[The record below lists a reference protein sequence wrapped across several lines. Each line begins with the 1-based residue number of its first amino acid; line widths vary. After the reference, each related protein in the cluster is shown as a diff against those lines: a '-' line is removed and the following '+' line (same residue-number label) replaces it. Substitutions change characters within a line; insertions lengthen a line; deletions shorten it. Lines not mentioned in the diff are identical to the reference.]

1 MSVKFQT
8 TPGFEEMKHAYF
20 PLVLSFC
27 KRTLSVWI
35 VNVLGPTDQ
44 FVMRHRVLNGTLFA
58 GLIAMLVGLG
68 SEFFREGFEMGG
80 LLALWAAFGFT
91 ILFYYLSRVK
101 RYFQILI
108 VPTFIISSLTA
119 CLQIKYSG
127 GIVSAN
133 VMLLAPI
140 LVLNMLILGKKWD
153 SVAILFFVSLLFV
166 ISEVQDGF
174 PEWFSDYSSLKA
186 KSEDFL
192 ITAVSVLLLLG
203 LMLRTL
209 NRSYEDAILEV
220 SRLKSQQDGDY
231 YLTSLLTRPL
241 SGIRNH
247 SKSVSFLSYV
257 KQKKSFHF
265 KNREYELGGDI
276 CVTDQIVLRGRSYC
290 VFANGDAMGKSMQ
303 GAGGVLVF
311 GTAFRALIERTNREG
326 VLSTYYPERWLH
338 TALNDLNNVFEGFDG
353 SMSMSLL
360 FGLVDEKNGYMYYIN
375 AEHPFPIRYRE
386 GKAQFLSEQATNFK
400 LGMQT
405 ERAKIE
411 TCWIRPGDTII
422 LGSDGRDD
430 LDLGLDASQKRVIN
444 FDHTSILKQV
454 EETKADVI
462 ALGFRLQS
470 IGELTDDLS
479 FLSIKFQP
487 MEPPRRNFRS
497 ESIDKSIHL
506 VEKNQNVEALQVLE
520 KELAIENEN
529 PLFWKVL
536 YQLYRKLGRYSLAGQ
551 AAESFSNVHP
561 SGLQMIWNGVF
572 QYAKAGM
579 IEEAI
584 DLAERIYSRKP
595 DILPVLKV
603 LIKLYQKSKRPE
615 RAKEVVSTYHKLK
628 SLPK

>member
-1 MSVKFQT
+1 
-8 TPGFEEMKHAYF
+8 MKHANF
-20 PLVLSFC
+20 PFFLSFC

-44 FVMRHRVLNGTLFA
+44 FVMRHRILNGTLFA

-80 LLALWAAFGFT
+80 LLALWAAFGST
-91 ILFYYLSRVK
+91 ILFYYLSRLK

-166 ISEVQDGF
+166 INEVQNGF
-174 PEWFSDYSSLKA
+174 PHWFSDYSSLKA
-186 KSEDFL
+186 RSEDFL

-241 SGIRNH
+241 SGIRNQ
-247 SKSVSFLSYV
+247 SESVSFLSYV
-257 KQKKSFHF
+257 KQKKSFQF
-265 KNREYELGGDI
+265 KEREYELGGDI
-276 CVTDQIVLRGRSYC
+276 CVTDQIVLRGRKYC

-326 VLSTYYPERWLH
+326 ILSEYYPERWLH

-360 FGLVDEKNGYMYYIN
+360 LGLVDEKNGYMYYIN

-386 GKAQFLSEQATNFK
+386 GKAQFLSEQATNYK
-400 LGMQT
+400 LGMQK

-430 LDLGLDASQKRVIN
+430 LDLGMDESKNRVIN

-462 ALGFRLQS
+462 ALGIKLQS

-487 MEPPRRNFRS
+487 FETPKRNF
-497 ESIDKSIHL
+497 ESGTIERCIQL
-506 VEKNQNVEALQVLE
+506 VKNDQNLEALQILE
-520 KELAIENEN
+520 KELVIESEN

-561 SGLQMIWNGVF
+561 SGLQMIWNGVI

-584 DLAERIYSRKP
+584 DLAERLDSRKP
-595 DILPVLKV
+595 DVLPVLKV

-628 SLPK
+628 SSTK

>member
-1 MSVKFQT
+1 
-8 TPGFEEMKHAYF
+8 MKQANFHSLF
-20 PLVLSFC
+20 SFC
-27 KRTLSVWI
+27 RRTFSLWI
-35 VNVLGPTDQ
+35 VNLLGPTDQ
-44 FVMRHRVLNGTLFA
+44 FVMRHRILNGTLFA
-58 GLIAMLVGLG
+58 GLIAMAVGLG

-80 LLALWAAFGFT
+80 LLALWAAFVFT
-91 ILFYYLSRVK
+91 ILFYYLSRIK

-153 SVAILFFVSLLFV
+153 SFAIVFFVSILFG
-166 ISEVQDGF
+166 ISEIQNTY
-174 PEWFSDYSSLKA
+174 PNWFSDYSSVKA
-186 KSEDFL
+186 RSEDFL

-209 NRSYEDAILEV
+209 NRSYEDAITEV
-220 SRLKSQQDGDY
+220 SRLKYQQDGDY

-241 SGIRNH
+241 SGIRNR
-247 SKSVSFLSYV
+247 SETIQFSSYI
-257 KQKKSFHF
+257 KQKKSFQF

-276 CVTDQIVLRGRSYC
+276 CVTDQIILKGRNYC

-311 GTAFRALIERTNREG
+311 GTAFRALIERTHRDG
-326 VLSTYYPERWLH
+326 ILSSYFPERWLH

-360 FGLVDEKNGYMYYIN
+360 LGLVDEKTGYMYYIN
-375 AEHPFPIRYRE
+375 AEHPFPIRYRD
-386 GKAQFLSEQATNFK
+386 GKAQFLSEEATNYK
-400 LGMQT
+400 LGMQKD
-405 ERAKIE
+405 RARIE

-430 LDLGLDASQKRVIN
+430 LEIGIDAIKNRVIN

-454 EETKADVI
+454 EETRGDI
-462 ALGFRLQS
+462 TDLGKRLQT

-479 FLSIKFQP
+479 LLSIKYSPSQSNP
-487 MEPPRRNFRS
+487 N
-497 ESIDKSIHL
+497 KSISPEMNRIIAIL
-506 VEKNQNVEALQVLE
+506 KDNQVLE
-520 KELAIENEN
+520 ALALLEEEMNSEVDN
-529 PLFWKVL
+529 PILWKLL
-536 YQLYRKLGRYSLAGQ
+536 YQVYRKLDSFAKAGH
-551 AAESFSNVHP
+551 AAETFSILHP
-561 SGLQMIWNGVF
+561 SGLQMIWNGVI
-572 QYAKAGM
+572 QYTKAGK

-584 DLAERIYSRKP
+584 DMAERIYSRKP
-595 DILPVLKV
+595 DVIPVLKL
-603 LIKLYQKSKRPE
+603 LIKLYKKSKRPE
-615 RAKEVVSTYHKLK
+615 RVSEYESALLKLK
-628 SLPK
+628 S